1 MKSKKGGTVMENLL
15 YTPKLPEGFDPENCN
30 VDEWIRMTEENQ
42 EKIEELDQKAKE
54 QGSVLY
60 RFLYEPVGDGFGIY
74 QIIKVN
80 KKTCQVRYCTT
91 DGFDSYQVR
100 QWGEKATIPMQYVME
115 TLTMRDYWDG
125 LCKKKIEALSED

>member
-1 MKSKKGGTVMENLL
+1 MENLL

-60 RFLYEPVGDGFGIY
+60 RFLYEPDRKSV
-74 QIIKVN
+74 V
-80 KKTCQVRYCTT
+80 
-91 DGFDSYQVR
+91 
-100 QWGEKATIPMQYVME
+100 
-115 TLTMRDYWDG
+115 
-125 LCKKKIEALSED
+125 